1 MKYFEDIEVGE
12 VWDLGQRVVEA
23 EEIVEFASKYDPQP
37 FHTDAEAAEASFFG
51 GLIASGWHTC
61 AMVMEL
67 LANYIK
73 AEKLA
78 SLGAPGMD
86 SCRWLVPVRPGD
98 VLHGRMTVLSARLS
112 SSRPMGLISVRTE
125 VFNQDKAKVV
135 QLEGVAM
142 YGCRPTEPAAA
153 GDAA

>member
-1 MKYFEDIEVGE
+1 MRMKYFEDIEVGE
-12 VWDLGQRVVEA
+12 VWDLGQRAVEA
-23 EEIVEFASKYDPQP
+23 AEIIEFASQYDPQP
-37 FHTDAEAAEASFFG
+37 FHTDAAAAEASFFG

-61 AMVMEL
+61 AIVMEL

-98 VLHGRMTVLSARLS
+98 VLHGRTTILAARPSAAK
-112 SSRPMGLISVRTE
+112 PMGLITVRTE
-125 VFNQDKAKVV
+125 VFNQDQAKVV

-142 YGCRPTEPAAA
+142 YGRRPMVA
-153 GDAA
+153 GDSA

>member
-1 MKYFEDIEVGE
+1 MTYLEDIVVGAKRSFGHYEVTA
-12 VWDLGQRVVEA
+12 A
-23 EEIVEFASKYDPQP
+23 EIIDYGKLYDDQP
-37 FHTDAEAAEASFFG
+37 FHTDPEAAKDSVFG

-61 AMVMEL
+61 AIVMEL

-98 VLHGRMTVLSARLS
+98 VLHGRTTILAARPSAS
-112 SSRPMGLISVRTE
+112 KPMGLITVRTE
-125 VFNQDKAKVV
+125 VFNQDQAKVV

-142 YGCRPTEPAAA
+142 YGRRPMVA
-153 GDAA
+153 GDSA

>member
-23 EEIVEFASKYDPQP
+23 AEIVEFASKYDPQP
-37 FHTDAEAAEASFFG
+37 FHTDAAAAEASFFG

-73 AEKLA
+73 AENIA

-86 SCRWLVPVRPGD
+86 RCRWLVPVRPGD
-98 VLHGRMTVLSARLS
+98 TLHGRMTVLSARRS
-112 SSRPMGLISVRTE
+112 ASRPMGLISVRTE

-142 YGCRPTEPAAA
+142 YGCRPADGGEAA
-153 GDAA
+153 